1 MEEGNKARYRR
12 RIDFEIESDMKD
24 DGIPIIYEF
33 V

>member
-24 DGIPIIYEF
+24 DG
-33 V
+33 VMHLMD